1 MSMTGRVA
9 MVRLVV
15 PALLLVGLV
24 VPSAFA
30 PPAVTAVSPCHAG
43 PITLQDL
50 LALAGDEGPL
60 AKQYDTDPMLMSEA
74 ALDCYD
80 GATLQFTAF
89 VRDPGDVGWTYTFG
103 LEPGWFLGPGT
114 GLFVAT
120 TSGVQPGWGPYAVL
134 AVPPALGDP
143 QAKHEG
149 HWVAVTGHFDDAAA
163 ATCTA
168 AGEAGVAPT
177 AAEAVTICRSIFVVT
192 AVSRTSAPATST
204 AVAAVELPTW
214 WSAWLAVSAAVGGV
228 VTLWYTGRRRRR

>member
-1 MSMTGRVA
+1 MSRRVA
-9 MVRLVV
+9 LVRLAV
-15 PALLLVGLV
+15 PAIFLVGLI
-24 VPSAFA
+24 VPNAFEPPTVTAATPCPA
-30 PPAVTAVSPCHAG
+30 PPV
-43 PITLQDL
+43 TLQDL
-50 LALAGDEGPL
+50 LDLSADAGSL
-60 AKQYDTDPMLMSEA
+60 AKQYDTDPMLMSEV

-114 GLFVAT
+114 GLFVST
-120 TSGVQPGWGPYAVL
+120 TSGVKPGWGPYAAL

-168 AGEAGVAPT
+168 VGEAGVAPS
-177 AAEAVTICRSIFVVT
+177 AAEAVTICRSTFVVSAVTRT
-192 AVSRTSAPATST
+192 AAPSTST
-204 AVAAVELPTW
+204 AETATGLPTW
-214 WSAWLAVSAAVGGV
+214 WSAWLAVSAAVGGMA
-228 VTLWYTGRRRRR
+228 TLWYTGRRRRR